1 MATSI
6 TNDLLRTEGASF
18 IKTTRSKKS
27 MTKGKASKSRYCQ
40 KTRYR
45 YHDSAVRALTKAR
58 FQRQRALADGVEPM
72 RTEARIYWHD
82 QCNSYHLTSQPLN
95 QTQAVAYAA

>member
-18 IKTTRSKKS
+18 IKTTKGKKS
-27 MTKGKASKSRYCQ
+27 MTNGKGSKSRYCQ

-58 FQRQRALADGVEPM
+58 FQRQRALADGVEPI

-82 QCNSYHLTSQPLN
+82 QCNSYHLTSQPRN
-95 QTQAVAYAA
+95 QIQVVAYAA

>member
-1 MATSI
+1 
-6 TNDLLRTEGASF
+6 
-18 IKTTRSKKS
+18 
-27 MTKGKASKSRYCQ
+27 MTKGTASKRRYCQ

-58 FQRQRALADGVEPM
+58 FQRHRALADGVEPI

-82 QCNSYHLTSQPLN
+82 QCNSYHLTSQPRN
-95 QTQAVAYAA
+95 QVVAYAA